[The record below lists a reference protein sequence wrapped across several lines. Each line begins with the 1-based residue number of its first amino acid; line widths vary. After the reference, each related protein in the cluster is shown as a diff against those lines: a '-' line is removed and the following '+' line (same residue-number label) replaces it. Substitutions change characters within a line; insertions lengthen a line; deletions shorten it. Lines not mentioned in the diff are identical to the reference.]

1 MRRTKKMEAIGLMA
15 GGVAHDL
22 NNVLAAIISY
32 PELML
37 RKLPDDHPLRRQ
49 LKEIQSSGQRAAGIV
64 NDLLTIARGVV
75 TSREPHDIHS
85 IIEDYVASA
94 EHKKLTASHPHVDF
108 VYHCQAS
115 DSCIECSPIHI
126 SKVLMNLIT
135 NAFEAVDG
143 QGKISV
149 STTNAQQDQLTHF
162 EDSITP
168 DNYLLL
174 KIQDSGSGIAEKDLE
189 HIFEPFYTTKMMGQ
203 SGTGLG
209 LSMVWNIIQDH
220 DGHISVSSN
229 KKGTTFE
236 LIFPVSQQQ
245 SVDIAEGSNKNSEHQ
260 GNQEHILVVDDEQ
273 QLRDLTAE
281 ILKVLNYR
289 VSTVSS
295 GEEAIS
301 FLKNNDV
308 DLAVVD
314 MHMGAGMN
322 GRETIEK
329 IKALKAETKVI
340 IASGFPENREVQK
353 AMENGAICF
362 INKPCTLTQF
372 GEILAEAL
380 GTKSPQKS

>member
-1 MRRTKKMEAIGLMA
+1 MA